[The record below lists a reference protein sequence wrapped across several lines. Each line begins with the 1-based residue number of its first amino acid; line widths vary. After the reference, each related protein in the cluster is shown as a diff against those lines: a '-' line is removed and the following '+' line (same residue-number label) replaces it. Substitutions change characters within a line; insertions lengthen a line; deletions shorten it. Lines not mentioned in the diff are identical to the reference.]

1 MEAHVYA
8 FYFQFKQ
15 KLKRIVLKLM
25 DIGYRAE
32 DVSI

>member
-1 MEAHVYA
+1 METHVQI
-8 FYFQFKQ
+8 FYIQFKK
-15 KLKRIVLKLM
+15 KLKRIVLKFM